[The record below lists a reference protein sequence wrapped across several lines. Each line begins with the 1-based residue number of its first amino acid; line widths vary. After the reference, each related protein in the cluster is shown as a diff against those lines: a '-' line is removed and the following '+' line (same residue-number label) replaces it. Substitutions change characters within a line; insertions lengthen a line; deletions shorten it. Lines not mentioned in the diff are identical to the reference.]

1 MRLARNIR
9 DLVGKTQLSIYQ
21 GIITSV
27 DGVTCSIRFGS
38 QEVSGIRLRASLSD
52 NDRQILVVPKV
63 DTAVIVGSLSGD
75 LSELVVLKADEI
87 ESIEVNGG
95 KLGGLINIDDLTDKL
110 NKLVNEVN
118 ALKDAFNG
126 HTHTGDVTGSCP
138 AGKVKGSCTCLA
150 PTGKAQNAS
159 KFNKDDYE
167 DTTVIH

>member
-1 MRLARNIR
+1 MARNIR
-9 DLVGKTQLSIYQ
+9 DLVDKTQMSIYQ
-21 GIITSV
+21 GIVSGV

-63 DTAVIVGSLSGD
+63 DTAVVVGSLSGD

-95 KLGGLINIDDLTDKL
+95 KLGGLINIEDLTDKL

-138 AGKVKGSCTCLA
+138 AGAVKGSCTCLA
-150 PTGKAQNAS
+150 PTSKAQKATS
-159 KFNKDDYE
+159 FNKDDYE
-167 DTTVIH
+167 DTTVTH